1 MEETIHSKAQQAGE
15 AGKPRT
21 GLAFKRY
28 CTKDGTPPLDA
39 VKWAR
44 RRSVITE
51 PNGKIVFELKD
62 CEVPEGWS
70 QLATDIVVSKYF
82 RKAGV
87 PGTGHEVSVRQVI
100 RRIALAISG
109 CGHSQG
115 RAKTRLHAERKR
127 TQERISW
134 FELEALKVGLEAKK
148 LDLEAKKI
156 DGGLLGLLFGQGKN
170 ATRNC
175 ACVVV
180 LISLGV
186 LALHSFLPGSSDSY
200 TSESL
205 MTMQYALKAAIRYLF
220 GRR

>member
-1 MEETIHSKAQQAGE
+1 
-15 AGKPRT
+15 
-21 GLAFKRY
+21 
-28 CTKDGTPPLDA
+28 
-39 VKWAR
+39 
-44 RRSVITE
+44 
-51 PNGKIVFELKD
+51 
-62 CEVPEGWS
+62 
-70 QLATDIVVSKYF
+70 
-82 RKAGV
+82 
-87 PGTGHEVSVRQVI
+87 VI